1 MMLVWLLWV
10 VVVVEVARRTAR
22 RLEEER
28 KKEFAGIDKKKT
40 TRCFCFSGPLG
51 VADSAESGA

>member
-28 KKEFAGIDKKKT
+28 KKEFAGIDEKKNDALFLFFGT
-40 TRCFCFSGPLG
+40 LRGC
-51 VADSAESGA
+51 